1 MFNAEKT
8 IYSKK
13 IENRVKCGLPYTP
26 ILNTTLNEKF
36 VINPGVDNK
45 AITYPTINLI
55 TIGSGLSSV
64 NKASSRLNMVSSPH
78 SAIDAAL
85 FNHIPFYLRP
95 TTEAVTNPPSD
106 KLRLHKVILINGIE
120 HNAYYGYKITNFEY
134 NNDIVKY
141 NNIEDE
147 YVNISKFDIIGSD
160 VLNPTPSTNINLDTK
175 VYISDFI
182 KIYTFFSE
190 GELNEIIFA
199 FNLLYPNET
208 PVITELA
215 ICTSKDIVINTINE
229 SVMVQ
234 VSYFI
239 DLYKDLIEAKVNK
252 KLDFFI
258 EIGDMEVVA
267 V

>member
-13 IENRVKCGLPYTP
+13 IENRIKCGLPYTP
-26 ILNTTLNEKF
+26 LLNTTLNEKF
-36 VINPGVDNK
+36 NIYPGVDN
-45 AITYPTINLI
+45 ANIPYPIINLI

-64 NKASSRLNMVSSPH
+64 NNSSSRLKMDSSPH
-78 SAIDAAL
+78 SATDAAL

-95 TTEAVTNPPSD
+95 TSEAMVYPPSP
-106 KLRLHKVILINGIE
+106 KLRLHKVILIDGIE
-120 HNAYYGYKITNFEY
+120 YNVYYGYKITNYEY
-134 NNDIVKY
+134 NDDIIKY
-141 NNIEDE
+141 TNIEDE
-147 YVNISKFDIIGSD
+147 YVNISKFDIVGSD
-160 VLNPTPSTNINLDTK
+160 ILNPTPSTNINLDTK

-190 GELNEIIFA
+190 GELNEMINA
-199 FNLLYPNET
+199 FNILYPDTT
-208 PVITELA
+208 PIITELG
-215 ICTSKDIVINTINE
+215 ICTSKDIVIDGKDE

-234 VSYFI
+234 VAYFI
-239 DLYKDLIEAKVNK
+239 DLYKDLIEAKNNK

-258 EIGDMEVVA
+258 EIGDMEVIA